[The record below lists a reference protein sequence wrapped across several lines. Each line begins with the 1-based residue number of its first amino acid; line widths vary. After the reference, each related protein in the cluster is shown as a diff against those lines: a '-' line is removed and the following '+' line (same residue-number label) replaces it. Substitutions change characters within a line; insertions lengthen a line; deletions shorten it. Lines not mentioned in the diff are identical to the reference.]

1 MDRPD
6 ARRRIRQTRR
16 AALLALAT
24 SAACGSDP
32 TSDEGGVSGGTGG
45 GRDLATGGLP
55 VTSPSPTGGLP
66 VGSGGDTPTTS
77 TGAVPSVSGGRG
89 GVSNAGGT
97 IPASGGTG
105 GSPGETGGTGAA
117 PSGGAGGRG
126 GIEWIDDVPCAETT
140 CLLVR
145 TKTADYFLD
154 KDGAGLAS
162 LVDRSGRDW
171 VSWSRRSGHLGDFRG
186 IPNLGPCCHPGYTGA
201 HTSVVTETGERL
213 VVRSAPEDDTWELQ
227 WEFFADHLSVR
238 VVRAPSSYFL
248 LYEGTP
254 GGALGPEDR
263 IGFADGRLLALDEA
277 EFLGDL
283 AGPEWVYF
291 LDTEQNRAFVLL
303 HPEDDDVPDV
313 YWTFESMTV
322 FGFGRTCRGACTGLT
337 RDGDRLVLALTD
349 ETDAPSLTELVA
361 RLASF

>member
-1 MDRPD
+1 MDRLA
-6 ARRRIRQTRR
+6 ARRRIRQAGR
-16 AALLALAT
+16 AGLLALVT

-32 TSDEGGVSGGTGG
+32 TSDEGVSGGAGG

-55 VTSPSPTGGLP
+55 LTPSTGGLP

-77 TGAVPSVSGGRG
+77 TGAVPSVSDGRG
-89 GVSNAGGT
+89 GVSNAGGAL
-97 IPASGGTG
+97 PASGGTG
-105 GSPGETGGTGAA
+105 GSPGNTGGTGAD
-117 PSGGAGGRG
+117 PSGGGR
-126 GIEWIDDVPCAETT
+126 GIEWIDDVPCAGAS

-162 LVDRSGRDW
+162 LVDRSGQDW

-201 HTSVVTETGERL
+201 HTSVVAESAERL
-213 VVRSAPEDDTWELQ
+213 VVRSAPEDGTWELQ
-227 WEFFADHLSVR
+227 WEFFADHVSVR
-238 VVRAPSSYFL
+238 VVRAPGSYFL

-263 IGFADGRLLALDEA
+263 IGFADGRLLALHEA
-277 EFLGDL
+277 EFVGDL
-283 AGPEWVYF
+283 MGPEWVYF
-291 LDTEQNRAFVLL
+291 LDTEQNRALLLL

-313 YWTFESMTV
+313 YWTFDSMTV

-349 ETDAPSLTELVA
+349 ETDASSLTELAA
-361 RLASF
+361 RLATF